1 VRDIGLED
9 MSASARAL
17 LDAREGEEGGRVG
30 RRRHDDSLMK
40 VTFGDSRGAITQKS
54 VRISGNTR

>member
-30 RRRHDDSLMK
+30 RRR
-40 VTFGDSRGAITQKS
+40 GAIPRRARAKRFPFDS
-54 VRISGNTR
+54 SFRLFFHV